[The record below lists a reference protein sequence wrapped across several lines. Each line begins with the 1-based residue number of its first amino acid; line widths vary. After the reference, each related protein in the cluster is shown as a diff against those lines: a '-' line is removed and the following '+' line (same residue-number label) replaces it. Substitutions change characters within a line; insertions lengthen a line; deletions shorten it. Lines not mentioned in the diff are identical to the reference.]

1 MLLVVVGKTYPLSDL
16 LHAHASG
23 ARAFGENR
31 VQEAEEKFPGLP
43 SDAEGFSMAVLEALA
58 SSTAVLLSPGCHFP
72 EVEDAGAGRIAS
84 TDPTALADALRDMVV
99 DRQML
104 NRMGAAGLR
113 LVTEHYIWERI
124 TDSML
129 DVYAEGIGRHRATI

>member
-1 MLLVVVGKTYPLSDL
+1 MNGRVIFPGMVQGRLKTTLL
-16 LHAHASG
+16 
-23 ARAFGENR
+23 ARADLFC
-31 VQEAEEKFPGLP
+31 LP

-113 LVTEHYIWERI
+113 LVTEHYTWERI